1 MSLTGKSPADTYK
14 DLLKVNNN
22 NSGIDGTSRTIE
34 SGDGSD
40 TAITLSDRHLNVL
53 SATDNTTAFYV
64 DNSNSGVDS
73 TLRSV
78 KTGEGSTT
86 ALSLSDRALKVK
98 SVTDNTTALDIQNS
112 AGTSKLAVDTTN
124 NQVKALGTHVN
135 TQYANFAVNVGSS
148 PSFADDTHHPLPL
161 FTEYSDKSNPPAFGT
176 GTDPATT
183 FTTAEG
189 NATRSSDLVPCL
201 WYVSDAI
208 SIDAVYGLEGADT
221 ATGDTT
227 RMHLFSYTF
236 TSGSTSALTG
246 GTLLAHNDDVTN
258 AGSEQAYLSTFTV
271 DSASVAA
278 GKVILAFF
286 KSDSINSDYSLN
298 IKIRYHLT

>member
-1 MSLTGKSPADTYK
+1 MSLTGKSQADTYK

-22 NSGIDGTSRTIE
+22 KSGIDGTSRTIE

-53 SATDNTTAFYV
+53 SATDNTTAFNV
-64 DNSNSGVDS
+64 ANSG
-73 TLRSV
+73 
-78 KTGEGSTT
+78 GST
-86 ALSLSDRALKVK
+86 KF
-98 SVTDNTTALDIQNS
+98 Q
-112 AGTSKLAVDTTN
+112 VDTTN
-124 NQVKALGTHVN
+124 DQVKALGTHDN

-148 PSFADDTHHPLPL
+148 PSFADATHHPLPL